1 MTTIMKSA
9 LLVLG
14 LLALT
19 SCKKETN
26 AKEEGLYPTVVGAEN
41 KSSEEQSTDPAQ
53 MIAQGKVLFEG
64 KGTCNSC
71 HLADKKVIGP
81 SIKEITKIYSDN
93 KASIVT
99 FLQGDGEPIVDPSQ
113 FPIMQAN
120 FAITKKMSEHELKAI
135 EAYMQSF

>member
-1 MTTIMKSA
+1 MTIIMKSG

-14 LLALT
+14 LLALN
-19 SCKKETN
+19 SCKKEIP
-26 AKEEGLYPTVVGAEN
+26 AKDSDTLYPAVVEN
-41 KSSEEQSTDPAQ
+41 ESTDPIQ
-53 MIAQGKVLFEG
+53 MIAQGKALFEG

-81 SIKEITKIYSDN
+81 SIKEITKIYKEHN
-93 KASIVT
+93 ASIVT

-120 FAITKKMSEHELKAI
+120 FAITKKMTEHELKAI

>member
-14 LLALT
+14 LLALS

-41 KSSEEQSTDPAQ
+41 QSTDPAQ

-71 HLADKKVIGP
+71 HLTDKKVIGP
-81 SIKEITKIYSDN
+81 SIKEITKIYADN

-135 EAYMQSF
+135 EAYMNSL

>member
-14 LLALT
+14 LLALS

-41 KSSEEQSTDPAQ
+41 HSTDPAQ

-81 SIKEITKIYSDN
+81 SIKEITKIYADN

-135 EAYMQSF
+135 EAYMNSL

>member
-41 KSSEEQSTDPAQ
+41 QSTDPVQ

-81 SIKEITKIYSDN
+81 SIKEITKIYADN

-135 EAYMQSF
+135 EAYMNSL